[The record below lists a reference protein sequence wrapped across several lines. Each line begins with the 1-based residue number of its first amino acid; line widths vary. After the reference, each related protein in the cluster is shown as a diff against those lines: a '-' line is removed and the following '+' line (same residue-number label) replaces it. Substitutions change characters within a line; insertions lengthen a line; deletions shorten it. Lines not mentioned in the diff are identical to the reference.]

1 MTRLFLDT
9 EDYASVAA
17 VLPLSRRFLL
27 ANAAFYVPLLFV
39 NILRFTIQG
48 MGYSEL
54 AVLAGVMEM
63 IARGVFGL
71 CLVPW
76 LGFSAVCF
84 ASPAAWVMADLFLL
98 PAYYRCLRKRGYT
111 PQHAASGRLSHVKS

>member
-1 MTRLFLDT
+1 MINALF
-9 EDYASVAA
+9 YI
-17 VLPLSRRFLL
+17 
-27 ANAAFYVPLLFV
+27 PLLFV
-39 NILRFTIQG
+39 NLLRFTIQG

-63 IARGVFGL
+63 VARAVFGL

-84 ASPAAWVMADLFLL
+84 ASPAAWVMADLFLF
-98 PAYYRCLRKRGYT
+98 PAYYSCMKKRGCKFE
-111 PQHAASGRLSHVKS
+111 SGRCFRLCRTKA

>member
-9 EDYASVAA
+9 GDQASTAA
-17 VLPLSRRFLL
+17 VIPLSRQFLMT
-27 ANAAFYVPLLFV
+27 NALFYIPLLFV
-39 NILRFTIQG
+39 NLLRFTIQG

-63 IARGVFGL
+63 VARAVFGL

-76 LGFSAVCF
+76 LGFNAVCF
-84 ASPAAWVMADLFLL
+84 ASPAAWVMADLFLF
-98 PAYYRCLRKRGYT
+98 PAYYRCLRKRGYS
-111 PQHAASGRLSHVKS
+111 PQRTAYHRLSRAKS